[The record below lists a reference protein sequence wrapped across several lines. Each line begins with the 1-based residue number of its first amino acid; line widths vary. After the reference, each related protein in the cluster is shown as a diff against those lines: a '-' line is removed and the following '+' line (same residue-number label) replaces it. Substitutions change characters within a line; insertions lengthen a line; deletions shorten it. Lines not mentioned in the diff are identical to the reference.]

1 MWPQPR
7 PPTRTENLPAAQ
19 STQAD
24 SFALE
29 KVARYLPAAQST
41 HALLPPVAAYWPGR
55 HGSQADSFVLPSVAR
70 YLPAAQALQ
79 ALWPALEYAPAAQ
92 ALQALWP
99 ALECV
104 PAAQAPQVLFDAA
117 PVAAEDVPA
126 AQATQVLFDAAPVAA
141 EDVPAAQEMQVLWPA
156 LEYVP
161 AAQEM
166 QVSAVVAPS
175 CEEYFPALQSTH
187 SFFVNSFIA
196 ARYLPVAHVGHKQG
210 EIPQSASA
218 AQEKQH
224 LVQTPSYL
232 HHPANCPPAAYVRHV
247 ER

>member
-1 MWPQPR
+1 VPVEKPSDRQTTTALAVCVLKSSSRTVPHSLLCGFSTSRRQASLVQATRRTKPLLPALQPVS
-7 PPTRTENLPAAQ
+7 PCKYVPAAQ
-19 STQAD
+19 EMQ
-24 SFALE
+24 
-29 KVARYLPAAQST
+29 V
-41 HALLPPVAAYWPGR
+41 
-55 HGSQADSFVLPSVAR
+55 
-70 YLPAAQALQ
+70 
-79 ALWPALEYAPAAQ
+79 
-92 ALQALWP
+92 LWP

-104 PAAQAPQVLFDAA
+104 PVAQATQVLAEAAPVAAEDVPAAQVTQVLFDAA
-117 PVAAEDVPA
+117 PIAAEDVPA
-126 AQATQVLFDAAPVAA
+126 AQATQVLFEAAPVAA
-141 EDVPAAQEMQVLWPA
+141 E
-156 LEYVP
+156 YVP
-161 AAQEM
+161 AAQAM

-224 LVQTPSYL
+224 LVQTLSYL